1 MICFLTQLAMFFLVG
16 SSSTGSDVFVK
27 MNEQFGLFFFANE
40 EGQELFGQVDS
51 CLATP
56 DNNVCRLS
64 GLGLRNS
71 DILTCRLRNEI
82 NGAFVTHS
90 DFNGR
95 FVLVSDA
102 TKLGLKSGEMETT
115 FSIKKTG
122 KVSCGSYIHTASDC
136 VVENVQRLSLTGVG
150 PSGPKRTD
158 TFITQMKVCDIVF
171 SSLKDEAA
179 AEPVKAAIQ
188 GSRPWVKTKTFSAGD
203 YFAIGR
209 PTTFRTLKN
218 DLESLHQY
226 VDAGFRMIMNGEIGR
241 YEGVRFVEQTN
252 IASQAWT
259 NSKSD
264 TVHFFGEDTVA
275 EAIACPEEMR
285 GKIPGDYGR
294 DKGVAWYALGG
305 FGIVHGNADNARIVR
320 WTSAA

>member
-1 MICFLTQLAMFFLVG
+1 VALGKDHIKAIV
-16 SSSTGSDVFVK
+16 DVMK
-27 MNEQFGLFFFANE
+27 E
-40 EGQELFGQVDS
+40 
-51 CLATP
+51 
-56 DNNVCRLS
+56 
-64 GLGLRNS
+64 RN
-71 DILTCRLRNEI
+71 I
-82 NGAFVTHS
+82 
-90 DFNGR
+90 
-95 FVLVSDA
+95 
-102 TKLGLKSGEMETT
+102 
-115 FSIKKTG
+115 
-122 KVSCGSYIHTASDC
+122 
-136 VVENVQRLSLTGVG
+136 
-150 PSGPKRTD
+150 P
-158 TFITQMKVCDIVF
+158 
-171 SSLKDEAA
+171 
-179 AEPVKAAIQ
+179 
-188 GSRPWVKTKTFSAGD
+188 TFSAGD

-294 DKGVAWYALGG
+294 DKGVAWYYLGG

-320 WTSAA
+320 WASAA